1 MKMWREGRVVQPAL
15 LVDVDGCRVVK
26 QELFGLAILA
36 AATGDV

>member
-1 MKMWREGRVVQPAL
+1 MEGGGGAVQPAL

-26 QELFGLAILA
+26 QELFSLAILA